1 MAAGESLRK
10 TYRRFFFMVNFKY
23 YGHSCVLLDDGTYKV
38 LFDPFLTGNPAA
50 TAKPEDIDCDFILI
64 THAHS
69 DHFGDAP
76 EIADRTGAE
85 LVAIPEVLS
94 LCEERVPGLKQHP
107 MNLGGSLNLPFGK
120 VRMTLAQHSSGVAG
134 GVACGYVVYIGGQVV
149 YFAGDTALFSDMRL
163 IGQKDSLDYAILPI
177 GDNYTMGLE
186 DAALA
191 AQLLNARNVIPIH
204 YNTWPVINQDV
215 RHYKEITEATSP
227 VVVTIVNPG
236 ETVPLA

>member
-1 MAAGESLRK
+1 
-10 TYRRFFFMVNFKY
+10 
-23 YGHSCVLLDDGTYKV
+23 
-38 LFDPFLTGNPAA
+38 
-50 TAKPEDIDCDFILI
+50 
-64 THAHS
+64 
-69 DHFGDAP
+69 
-76 EIADRTGAE
+76 
-85 LVAIPEVLS
+85 
-94 LCEERVPGLKQHP
+94 
-107 MNLGGSLNLPFGK
+107 
-120 VRMTLAQHSSGVAG
+120 
-134 GVACGYVVYIGGQVV
+134 
-149 YFAGDTALFSDMRL
+149 MRL

-236 ETVPLA
+236 ETVSLA